1 MAFVRA
7 IVAAYRRYGKD
18 PARALRQAQIAPEQV
33 AKPDAR
39 ITAWQMEALSGA
51 AMQELDDEALGWFSR
66 RLPWGSYGML
76 ARASIS
82 APTLQLALARWCRHH
97 GLIAPDI
104 ALELSVTGDVATIC
118 ITEQTEHRPEGSAVA
133 GDFAE
138 VKEEPATRAGD
149 TQQKHPPP
157 HSPAHVVSALV
168 GRVAWD
174 SAPCPPPATRA
185 PPLPAQNPM
194 PPCLPEPMREFCLVS
209 VLRNIHG
216 LACWLVDSRIALLGA
231 QFPFA
236 APPHHGAYAVLFSG
250 PTTFDSGPASIRFD
264 AQYLKLPLRRDERA
278 LQQMLQHALPLTVLQ
293 YRRDRLLVQR
303 VRQTLA
309 SHAQQ
314 THSAEALAAL
324 LNVSP
329 RTLHRQLK
337 EEGATLQGLK
347 DEVRQGRAIELLHRT
362 ERPIKQVAEA
372 AGFRNEK
379 SFIRAF
385 KGWTGLS
392 PAEFRK
398 QALPLA

>member
-1 MAFVRA
+1 MPASSPIAATPMAFARA
-7 IVAAYRRYGKD
+7 IVGAYQRYGQD
-18 PARALRQAQIAPEQV
+18 PCAALRQAQIAP
-33 AKPDAR
+33 ADLRTPGAH
-39 ITAWQMEALSGA
+39 ITAWQMETLSGA
-51 AMQELDDEALGWFSR
+51 AMRELDDEALGWFSR

-76 ARASIS
+76 VRASIS

-104 ALELSVTGDVATIC
+104 ALRLQVQGDNASIT
-118 ITEQTEHRPEGSAVA
+118 ITE
-133 GDFAE
+133 
-138 VKEEPATRAGD
+138 
-149 TQQKHPPP
+149 
-157 HSPAHVVSALV
+157 HSDL
-168 GRVAWD
+168 G
-174 SAPCPPPATRA
+174 
-185 PPLPAQNPM
+185 PL
-194 PPCLPEPMREFCLVS
+194 REFCLVS

-216 LACWLVDSRIALLGA
+216 VACWLVDSRIPLQGA

-236 APPHHGAYAVLFSG
+236 PPPHQAAYAVLFSG
-250 PTTFDSGPASIRFD
+250 PTTFHAGPASIHFD
-264 AQYLKLPLRRDERA
+264 ARYLSLPLRRDEKA

-309 SHAQQ
+309 SHVQE

-324 LNVSP
+324 LHVSP

-347 DEVRQGRAIELLHRT
+347 DEVRQGRARELLHRT
-362 ERPIKQVAEA
+362 DRPIKQVAEA
-372 AGFRNEK
+372 AGFQNEK

-398 QALPLA
+398 QSTPLA

>member
-1 MAFVRA
+1 MVASSPIAATPMAFVRA
-7 IVAAYRRYGKD
+7 IVAAYHRYGKD
-18 PARALRQAQIAPEQV
+18 PAQALRQAQIAPEQV
-33 AKPDAR
+33 TKVDAR

-104 ALELSVTGDVATIC
+104 SLELSVADDVATIR
-118 ITEQTEHRPEGSAVA
+118 ITEHSKLSPEGSAVG
-133 GDFAE
+133 GDFAQVE
-138 VKEEPATRAGD
+138 EEPAKRAGD
-149 TQQKHPPP
+149 TEQKPPP
-157 HSPAHVVSALV
+157 PRYPARAHS
-168 GRVAWD
+168 
-174 SAPCPPPATRA
+174 
-185 PPLPAQNPM
+185 LPA
-194 PPCLPEPMREFCLVS
+194 PMREFCLVS

-236 APPHHGAYAVLFSG
+236 APAHASAYAVLFSG
-250 PTTFDSGPASIRFD
+250 PTTFGSGPACIRFD
-264 AQYLKLPLRRDERA
+264 AQYLKLPLRRDEKA

-314 THSAEALAAL
+314 THSAEALATL

-362 ERPIKQVAEA
+362 GRPIKQVAEA

-385 KGWTGLS
+385 KSWTGLS

>member
-1 MAFVRA
+1 MVASSPIAATPMAFVRN

-18 PARALRQAQIAPEQV
+18 PAQALRLAQIAPAQV
-33 AKPDAR
+33 DKPDAC
-39 ITAWQMEALSGA
+39 ITAWQMETLSGA

-104 ALELSVTGDVATIC
+104 ALDLSVAGDVATIRV
-118 ITEQTEHRPEGSAVA
+118 TEHAKHTPEGSAVV
-133 GDFAE
+133 GGFAQ
-138 VKEEPATRAGD
+138 VKEEHATRAGD
-149 TQQKHPPP
+149 TEQNPSPP
-157 HSPAHVVSALV
+157 HYPAHANHS
-168 GRVAWD
+168 
-174 SAPCPPPATRA
+174 PHN
-185 PPLPAQNPM
+185 LPAS
-194 PPCLPEPMREFCLVS
+194 MREFCLVS

-216 LACWLVDSRIALLGA
+216 LACWLVDSRISLLGA

-236 APPHHGAYAVLFSG
+236 APAHASAYAILFSG
-250 PTTFDSGPASIRFD
+250 PTAFESGPASIQFD
-264 AQYLKLPLRRDERA
+264 AQYLALPLRRDEKA
-278 LQQMLQHALPLTVLQ
+278 LHQMLQHALPLTVRQ

-314 THSAEALAAL
+314 THSAEALASL

-347 DEVRQGRAIELLHRT
+347 DEVRQDRAIALLHRT
-362 ERPIKQVAEA
+362 ARPIKQVAEA

-385 KGWTGLS
+385 KSWTGQT

-398 QALPLA
+398 QAMPLA

>member
-1 MAFVRA
+1 
-7 IVAAYRRYGKD
+7 
-18 PARALRQAQIAPEQV
+18 
-33 AKPDAR
+33 
-39 ITAWQMEALSGA
+39 
-51 AMQELDDEALGWFSR
+51 
-66 RLPWGSYGML
+66 
-76 ARASIS
+76 
-82 APTLQLALARWCRHH
+82 
-97 GLIAPDI
+97 
-104 ALELSVTGDVATIC
+104 
-118 ITEQTEHRPEGSAVA
+118 
-133 GDFAE
+133 
-138 VKEEPATRAGD
+138 
-149 TQQKHPPP
+149 
-157 HSPAHVVSALV
+157 
-168 GRVAWD
+168 
-174 SAPCPPPATRA
+174 
-185 PPLPAQNPM
+185 M
-194 PPCLPEPMREFCLVS
+194 PPCLPEPLREFCLVS

-236 APPHHGAYAVLFSG
+236 APPHASAYAVLFSG
-250 PTTFDSGPASIRFD
+250 PTAFNGGPASIQFD
-264 AQYLKLPLRRDERA
+264 AQYLKLPLRRDEKA

-314 THSAEALAAL
+314 THSAEALATL

>member
-1 MAFVRA
+1 MVTSSPIAATPMAFARA
-7 IVAAYRRYGKD
+7 IVSAYQRYDKD
-18 PARALRQAQIAPEQV
+18 PTQALRQAQIAPEQLV
-33 AKPDAR
+33 KAAAC
-39 ITAWQMEALSGA
+39 ITAWQMETLSGT
-51 AMQELDDEALGWFSR
+51 AMRALDDEALGWFSR

-82 APTLQLALARWCRHH
+82 APTLGVAISRWCRHH

-104 ALELSVTGDVATIC
+104 TLELSVADNVATIR
-118 ITEQTEHRPEGSAVA
+118 ITEHAEHAQQGSAVA
-133 GDFAE
+133 GDFAQ

-149 TQQKHPPP
+149 TEQKPPP
-157 HSPAHVVSALV
+157 PRSPALANK
-168 GRVAWD
+168 R
-174 SAPCPPPATRA
+174 TQN
-185 PPLPAQNPM
+185 LPA
-194 PPCLPEPMREFCLVS
+194 PMREFCLVS

-231 QFPFA
+231 QFPFE
-236 APPHHGAYAVLFSG
+236 PPEHASAYAILFSG
-250 PTTFDSGPASIRFD
+250 PTTFGTGPASIQFD
-264 AQYLKLPLRRDERA
+264 AQYLALPLRRDEKA
-278 LQQMLQHALPLTVLQ
+278 LQHMLQHALPLTVLQ

-314 THSAEALAAL
+314 THSADALAPL
-324 LNVSP
+324 LHVSP

-347 DEVRQGRAIELLHRT
+347 DEVRQTRAVELLHRT

-398 QALPLA
+398 QAAPIS